1 MSTASENEKK
11 KRSYSRI
18 RLIFLAVIGLLIA
31 IAFFLQDPDDW
42 TSAAFAISIVSF
54 FLAARSV
61 EALIVV
67 LRNRKLKITSSLL
80 LVVCLST
87 AGAANYFAL
96 FALFGNQEIGSIF
109 LVIVLAVFL
118 IAILLEQKF
127 GPTPGKWTQGM

>member
-96 FALFGNQEIGSIF
+96 FGNQEIGSIF